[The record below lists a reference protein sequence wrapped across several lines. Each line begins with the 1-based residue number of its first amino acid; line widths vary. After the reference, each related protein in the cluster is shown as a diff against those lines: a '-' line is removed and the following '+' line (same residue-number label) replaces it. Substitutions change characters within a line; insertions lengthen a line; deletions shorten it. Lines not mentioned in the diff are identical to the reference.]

1 LQSILRECLKAH
13 REDSPEIDEW
23 RVGFV
28 TEKTGIGLNKTEVE
42 RAMRFITAIIQP
54 QRLEAVKREL
64 EAVDLNLMTVTS
76 VIGPARPKHI
86 AGNRDGAGFMSA
98 PVNKVRLDI
107 TISEDFV
114 ESTIEAIVKGAHID
128 DVGCDQIF
136 VF

>member
-1 LQSILRECLKAH
+1 
-13 REDSPEIDEW
+13 
-23 RVGFV
+23 
-28 TEKTGIGLNKTEVE
+28 
-42 RAMRFITAIIQP
+42 MRFITAIIRP

-76 VIGPARPKHI
+76 VIGPKRPKNT
-86 AGNRDGAGFMSA
+86 AGNHDGAGFLSD
-98 PVNKVRLDI
+98 PVGKLRLDI

-128 DVGCDQIF
+128 DISRDQIF